1 MCLQDDGKE
10 APGRERIEVNYWPK
24 FLKKVE
30 EGGASCRVE
39 DESEEQGKSCL

>member
-10 APGRERIEVNYWPK
+10 APERERIEISYWLK

-30 EGGASCRVE
+30 EDGASCGVE
-39 DESEEQGKSCL
+39 DEPEEQGKSCL